1 MSEPNYTFARN
12 MAKKVIKDYMLT
24 KVPTD
29 LIKVFKSLGLRY
41 IELNDP
47 EGIDGAI
54 IEIENKPAIAF
65 LNKAKP
71 IQRQRFTLAHE
82 LGHIFLKHSK
92 RDQYDAEESREIG
105 DELTQ
110 HAKPPKE
117 KEADAFASEL
127 LIPYAKLKKYEA
139 DINDIDKLAGIFAVS
154 KQAMTIAV
162 MNYWKYSRKKKKQL
176 DGKW

>member
-1 MSEPNYTFARN
+1 MVEPNYSFARN
-12 MAKKVIKDYMLT
+12 MARKVIKDYKLAE
-24 KVPTD
+24 VPTD
-29 LIKVFKSLGLRY
+29 LTRVSQKLGLKY

-54 IEIENKPAIAF
+54 IEIESKPAIAF

-92 RDQYDAEESREIG
+92 RDLYDAEDSRDIG
-105 DELTQ
+105 EELTDQ
-110 HAKPPKE
+110 SKPPKE
-117 KEADAFASEL
+117 KEADTFASEL
-127 LIPYAKLKKYEA
+127 LIPYDKLKKYEA
-139 DINDIDKLAGIFAVS
+139 DINDIAKLAGIFQVS

-162 MNYWKYSRKKKKQL
+162 MNYWKHSRKTKR
-176 DGKW
+176 